1 MSAWLRKTQGVPG
14 SAPGGLVWN
23 TPEDVVEVEDEAL
36 AADLLGIPGG
46 GFLSV
51 PAPEEIPENDD
62 ETDSEGE
69 KADTPQGDAAPAKPA
84 RKTAASKAA
93 AKTEIQ
99 E

>member
-1 MSAWLRKTQGVPG
+1 MSVWLRKTKAPG

-23 TPEDVVEVEDEAL
+23 TPEDVVEVEDEDLAL
-36 AADLLGIPGG
+36 ALLEIPDA

-51 PAPEEIPENDD
+51 
-62 ETDSEGE
+62 
-69 KADTPQGDAAPAKPA
+69 AAPADPAEEPEKAESDAPAKTA
-84 RKTAASKAA
+84 RKTAAKAQ